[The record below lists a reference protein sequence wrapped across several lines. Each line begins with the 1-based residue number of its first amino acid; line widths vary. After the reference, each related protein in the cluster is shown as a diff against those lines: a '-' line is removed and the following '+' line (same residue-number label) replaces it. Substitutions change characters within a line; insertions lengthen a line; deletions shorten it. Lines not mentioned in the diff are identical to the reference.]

1 LKSLIALPVVD
12 FRVLQQRGENMREEE
27 SKPNP
32 DDVRTEYAAL
42 IDFHNSVVSHR
53 FTLVGFYLAAI
64 GLIAGK
70 DVNFLEAC
78 LILGLTIS
86 MYMME
91 LRNRTLYT
99 QMGRRAIAIEVNYWK
114 LNRKDNGDT
123 GLPLF
128 CTMRQS
134 ELPEEIRKTLTS
146 KQHDDL
152 EEHPRFW
159 GRWKIPLL
167 QANHSRGLDFLYA
180 VVAVYAITKMIFS

>member
-1 LKSLIALPVVD
+1 MCEK
-12 FRVLQQRGENMREEE
+12 E
-27 SKPNP
+27 SKPDP

-53 FTLVGFYLAAI
+53 FTLVGFYLATI

-99 QMGRRAIAIEVNYWK
+99 QMGRRATDIEINYWK
-114 LNRKDNGDT
+114 LNRKNTDDT

-128 CTMRQS
+128 CTMRS
-134 ELPEEIRKTLTS
+134 DDVSKEILNKLTK
-146 KQHDDL
+146 KQLNDL
-152 EEHPRFW
+152 KEHPKFW
-159 GRWKIPLL
+159 GRWKVPLL

-180 VVAVYAITKMIFS
+180 AVAVYAIIKMIL

>member
-1 LKSLIALPVVD
+1 
-12 FRVLQQRGENMREEE
+12 
-27 SKPNP
+27 
-32 DDVRTEYAAL
+32 
-42 IDFHNSVVSHR
+42 
-53 FTLVGFYLAAI
+53 
-64 GLIAGK
+64 
-70 DVNFLEAC
+70 
-78 LILGLTIS
+78 

-152 EEHPRFW
+152 EENPRFW